1 MRSLLLVSAALT
13 GLAACQPTVPDSAA
27 GVGFDNYD
35 RARREALLNGSPT
48 PQTATIT
55 PPPDVSGAPINA
67 SGDPVT
73 EMAAAALARGDGTTV
88 DPLAPAPQSVSN
100 AAGISE
106 ENNFD
111 AVSGERSI
119 AEDAAL
125 IAQNSAQYQ
134 QVQPTALPT
143 RTGAEGPNIV
153 AYALSTTNAVGQSIY
168 SRSAF
173 ASKDKE
179 ARNCAAYSSADLAQ
193 LDFLSSG
200 GPDRDRKGLD
210 ADGDGF
216 ACSWSPA
223 PFRAAARN

>member
-35 RARREALLNGSPT
+35 RARRDALLNGSPA
-48 PQTATIT
+48 PQNVTIA
-55 PPPDVSGAPINA
+55 PPPDVAGGPIGAT
-67 SGDPVT
+67 GDPVT
-73 EMAAAALARGDGTTV
+73 EMAAAALARGDGAGV
-88 DPLAPAPQSVSN
+88 DPMAPAPQSVSN

-111 AVSGERSI
+111 VVSGERTI
-119 AEDAAL
+119 AQDAAL

-153 AYALSTTNAVGQSIY
+153 AYALSTTNAVGQSIH

-173 ASKDKE
+173 ASKEKE
-179 ARNCAAYSSADLAQ
+179 TRNCAAYSSADLAQ
-193 LDFLSSG
+193 VDFLASG